1 MFTATKVQGFAC
13 NRVANTP
20 ETTFICIANCEL
32 TDARPAMMTANP
44 DFTISRLATDMKTM
58 AAPSRLATAIP
69 RRTALPVIATD
80 RPIVA
85 TGGAGDGAVA
95 VFYEDGRRDSG
106 WNSWHWRIYVV
117 IL

>member
-20 ETTFICIANCEL
+20 ETAFICIADFDL
-32 TDARPAMMTANP
+32 GDARWATMTASP
-44 DFTISRLATDMKTM
+44 DFTVSQLATDLKTV

-80 RPIVA
+80 R
-85 TGGAGDGAVA
+85 AGDGAA
-95 VFYEDGRRDSG
+95 AIFTRTAEE
-106 WNSWHWRIYVV
+106 IVV
-117 IL
+117 EIFGIGEIMS

>member
-20 ETTFICIANCEL
+20 ETTFICIADCEL

-44 DFTISRLATDMKTM
+44 DFTVSRLATDLKTV

-69 RRTALPVIATD
+69 RRTTLPVIATTM
-80 RPIVA
+80 PIVA
-85 TGGAGDGAVA
+85 TGGAGDGAA
-95 VFYEDGRRDSG
+95 AIFTRTAEE
-106 WNSWHWRIYVV
+106 IVV
-117 IL
+117 EIFGIGEIMS

>member
-20 ETTFICIANCEL
+20 ETTFICIADCEL
-32 TDARPAMMTANP
+32 TDARPAMMTASP
-44 DFTISRLATDMKTM
+44 DFTVSRLATGLKTV

-80 RPIVA
+80 MLIVA
-85 TGGAGDGAVA
+85 TGGAGERAAA
-95 VFYEDGRRDSG
+95 VFTRTAEE
-106 WNSWHWRIYVV
+106 IVV
-117 IL
+117 EIFGIGEIMS

>member
-20 ETTFICIANCEL
+20 ETTFICIADCEL
-32 TDARPAMMTANP
+32 TDARTAMMTANH
-44 DFTISRLATDMKTM
+44 DFTVSRLAIDLKTV

-69 RRTALPVIATD
+69 RRTALPVIATAM
-80 RPIVA
+80 PIVA
-85 TGGAGDGAVA
+85 TGGAGDGAAA

-106 WNSWHWRIYVV
+106 
-117 IL
+117 

>member
-32 TDARPAMMTANP
+32 TDARPAMMTASP
-44 DFTISRLATDMKTM
+44 DFTVSRLATDLKTV

-69 RRTALPVIATD
+69 RRTALPVIATAM
-80 RPIVA
+80 PIVA
-85 TGGAGDGAVA
+85 TGGAGDGAA
-95 VFYEDGRRDSG
+95 AIFTRAAEE
-106 WNSWHWRIYVV
+106 IVV
-117 IL
+117 EIFGIGEIIS

>member
-20 ETTFICIANCEL
+20 ETTFICIADCEL
-32 TDARPAMMTANP
+32 TDARPAMMTASP
-44 DFTISRLATDMKTM
+44 DFTVSRLATDLKTV

-69 RRTALPVIATD
+69 RRTALPVIATAMLIVTTD
-80 RPIVA
+80 R
-85 TGGAGDGAVA
+85 AGDGAVA

-106 WNSWHWRIYVV
+106 
-117 IL
+117 